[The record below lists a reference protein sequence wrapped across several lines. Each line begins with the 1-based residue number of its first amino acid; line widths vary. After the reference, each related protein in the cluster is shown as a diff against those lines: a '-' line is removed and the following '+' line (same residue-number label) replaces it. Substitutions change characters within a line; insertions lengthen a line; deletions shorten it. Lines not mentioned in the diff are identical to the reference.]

1 MARAPR
7 ARPFTDDTTLRLDHP
22 EGVAVASDGSVWCG
36 GEAGQVYRVASDGSD
51 VELVASTG
59 GFVLGLA
66 FDLDDNL
73 YLCDQ
78 DRRALLR
85 LPAGSDEVEVVA
97 TGSDV
102 HQLRIPNACVCDHQ
116 GRIYVTDSYGSG
128 QSGPGVF
135 RFDPDGRGELWYD
148 RPMRFANGI
157 ALAEDER
164 TVYVVESFLPG
175 IVAIP
180 VIDDCA
186 GEAVVYADLPA
197 TVPDGLLLGPDGVL
211 YVGCYEPSQV
221 LRVADGVV
229 STVVADPTAHVLCH
243 PTNLARR
250 GDQLFTANLGRWHL
264 TVIEPAPWGTPVA
277 ADTWRVS

>member
-1 MARAPR
+1 VPRPPR
-7 ARPFTDDTTLRLDHP
+7 ARPFTDDTTARLDHP

-36 GEAGQVYRVASDGSD
+36 GEAGQIYRVAPDGSD

-59 GFVLGLA
+59 GFVLGMT
-66 FDLDDNL
+66 FDEQDNL

-85 LPAGSDEVEVVA
+85 LPAGADEVEVVA
-97 TGSDV
+97 TGTDA
-102 HQLRIPNACVCDHQ
+102 HPLRIPNACVCDRR

-128 QSGPGVF
+128 QRGPGVF
-135 RFDPDGRGELWYD
+135 RFDPDGCGELWYD

-164 TVYVVESFLPG
+164 TVFVVESFLPG

-180 VIDDCA
+180 VIDDRA
-186 GEAVVYADLPA
+186 GRASVHAELPA
-197 TVPDGLLLGPDGVL
+197 TVPDGLLLGPDGIL

-221 LRVADGVV
+221 LRVANGAVT
-229 STVVADPTAHVLCH
+229 TVVADPTAHVLCH

-264 TVIEPAPWGTPVA
+264 TVIEPAPWVVQAT
-277 ADTWRVS
+277 ADA

>member
-1 MARAPR
+1 MPHVPT
-7 ARPFTDDTTLRLDHP
+7 ARPFTDDTTTRLDHP

-36 GEAGQVYRVASDGSD
+36 GEAGQVYRVAPDGSG

-59 GFVLGLA
+59 GFVLGMT
-66 FDLDDNL
+66 FDHEDNL

-97 TGSDV
+97 TGSDTQ
-102 HQLRIPNACVCDHQ
+102 QLRIPNACVCDRQ

-128 QSGPGVF
+128 QAGPGVF
-135 RFDPDGRGELWYD
+135 RFEPDGRGELWYD
-148 RPMRFANGI
+148 GPMRFANGI
-157 ALAEDER
+157 ALAADER

-180 VIDDCA
+180 VIDDRA
-186 GEAVVYADLPA
+186 GDAVVHAELPE
-197 TVPDGLLLGPDGVL
+197 TVPDGLLLGPDGIL

-221 LRVADGVV
+221 LRVDDGEV

-264 TVIEPAPWGTPVA
+264 TVVEPAPWVA
-277 ADTWRVS
+277 PATADK